1 MIRIH
6 ISENANTPLV
16 FKRELL
22 KKNKGLCA
30 FVASKSNLDL
40 LGVGGEVF
48 KTRCGWQVEINSRF
62 LLKNL
67 LPLSIIVSLADH
79 LEIILIYKRLQF

>member
-40 LGVGGEVF
+40 LGVGGEV
-48 KTRCGWQVEINSRF
+48 
-62 LLKNL
+62 LKQD
-67 LPLSIIVSLADH
+67 VVG
-79 LEIILIYKRLQF
+79 RLKSTVDFYLKICYL